1 MPKKF
6 PGRMTYTQW
15 KRTPFR
21 QKHRILGITLNTRVF
36 RYWRDCDDARCRRA
50 RSCQDHEC
58 YWRRLRKLPT
68 RGGVAGAQESRVL
81 DVAVVGGQLQR
92 APKAES
98 LIEQTKEVN
107 PTPE

>member
-21 QKHRILGITLNTRVF
+21 QKHRLLGITLNTRVF

-58 YWRRLRKLPT
+58 YWRRLAKLPT
-68 RGGVAGAQESRVL
+68 TDEVSRVRT
-81 DVAVVGGQLQR
+81 R
-92 APKAES
+92 AEPWTELLWHGSNKGSEGR
-98 LIEQTKEVN
+98 KRY
-107 PTPE
+107 

>member
-21 QKHRILGITLNTRVF
+21 QKHRLLGLTLNTRVF

-50 RSCQDHEC
+50 RTCQDHEC
-58 YWRRLRKLPT
+58 YWRRLQKLPNT
-68 RGGVAGAQESRVL
+68 DEVSRV
-81 DVAVVGGQLQR
+81 R
-92 APKAES
+92 KKAES
-98 LIEQTKEVN
+98 WTWLLWQGSSKGSEGRMRY
-107 PTPE
+107 